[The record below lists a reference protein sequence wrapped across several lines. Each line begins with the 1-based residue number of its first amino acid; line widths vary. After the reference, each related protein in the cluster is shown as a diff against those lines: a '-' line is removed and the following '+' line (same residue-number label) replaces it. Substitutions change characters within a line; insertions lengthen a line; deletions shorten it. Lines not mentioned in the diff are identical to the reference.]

1 MKGAPNFG
9 AAELVGGHTMPL
21 EITGPRFGSLNE
33 KTPIFC
39 GTKGVPE
46 HSKRIVR
53 WGRVTGMLRDAGGLK
68 LIYPEGEEAEP
79 VFSQAQLT
87 LYKDAMER
95 IRRRTTGFEQH

>member
-1 MKGAPNFG
+1 
-9 AAELVGGHTMPL
+9 
-21 EITGPRFGSLNE
+21 
-33 KTPIFC
+33 
-39 GTKGVPE
+39 
-46 HSKRIVR
+46 
-53 WGRVTGMLRDAGGLK
+53 MLRDAGGLK